1 MSRIDDSLV
10 AYLSNLPVAVAERYA
25 ASGRKVRCWYLYPP
39 PEVSWLGDWQTRP
52 LGAKPSLF
60 DGLRQELEEVEQN
73 ICPKLSSSQNAFQA
87 VVEIL
92 ARRKVASPT
101 RRAHPTNSSQLAR
114 PDAFYM
120 LMKELSYEASVVN
133 EQLEPL

>member
-10 AYLSNLPVAVAERYA
+10 AYLSNLPLAVADRYV
-25 ASGRKVRCWYLYPP
+25 ASARKIRCWYLYPP
-39 PEVSWLGDWQTRP
+39 PEVSWLGDWQTR
-52 LGAKPSLF
+52 
-60 DGLRQELEEVEQN
+60 QELEEVERHV
-73 ICPKLSSSQNAFQA
+73 CPKLSSSQNAFQA

-101 RRAHPTNSSQLAR
+101 R

-120 LMKELSYEASVVN
+120 PKEEHGYEALVVN